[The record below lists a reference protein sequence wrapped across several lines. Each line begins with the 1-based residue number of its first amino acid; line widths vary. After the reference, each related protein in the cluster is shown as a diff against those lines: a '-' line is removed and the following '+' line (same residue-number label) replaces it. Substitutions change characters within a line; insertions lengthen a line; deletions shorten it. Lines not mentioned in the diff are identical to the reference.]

1 MSNND
6 ISQRFI
12 INDSGVRGQ
21 WTLLDSSFQTVI
33 AKHDY
38 PLEIQAILGEMMA
51 AATLL
56 TATLK
61 FEGAMTIQARGTGV
75 VSLLTV
81 ECTHD
86 HKLRAIARWDGDT
99 TAMSFRAM
107 LGQSTLSITI
117 TPLNGERYQGVVPL
131 DGNNLSQCLEHY
143 FQHSEQLK
151 TQIQL
156 FHGNNRAGGL
166 LLQVLPAH
174 SGEKP
179 DPEALKDEWD
189 RVTSLARTLTAEE
202 LLNLDCATI
211 LYRLFHEETVQLF
224 ASEPVVFQCTCSRE
238 RTANALIQLGKE
250 ELDSILAEQ
259 GKVDVT
265 CQFCNERYV
274 FDSVD
279 VALFFQDSVVVPKP
293 ENSPLN

>member
-1 MSNND
+1 MDND

-12 INDSGVRGQ
+12 INDSGIRGQ
-21 WTLLDSSFQTVI
+21 WTLLENSFQKVL

-61 FEGAMTIQARGTGV
+61 FEGSMTIQARGTGV

-86 HKLRAIARWDGDT
+86 HNLRAIARWDGDT
-99 TAMSFRAM
+99 SDMSFRNM

-117 TPLNGERYQGVVPL
+117 TPLEGERYQGVVPL
-131 DGNNLSQCLEHY
+131 DGDNLSQCLEHY

-166 LLQVLPAH
+166 LLQVLPTN

-179 DPEALKDEWD
+179 DRQMLREEWE
-189 RVTSLARTLTAEE
+189 RVTSLAKTLTADE
-202 LLNLDCATI
+202 LLNLDCPTI
-211 LYRLFHEETVQLF
+211 LHRLFHEETVQIF
-224 ASEPVVFQCTCSRE
+224 PSESVQFQCTCSRQ
-238 RTANALIQLGKE
+238 RTADALIQLGQN
-250 ELDSILAEQ
+250 ELNEILAEQ

-265 CQFCNERYV
+265 CQFCNQHYI

-279 VALFFQDSVVVPKP
+279 VALFFQENAVTPKP
-293 ENSPLN
+293 GYTPIN

>member
-1 MSNND
+1 MMDND

-12 INDSGVRGQ
+12 INDSGIRGQ
-21 WTLLDSSFQTVI
+21 WTLLDNSFQTVL

-61 FEGAMTIQARGTGV
+61 FEGSMTIQARGTGV

-86 HKLRAIARWDGDT
+86 HNLRAIARWDGDT
-99 TAMSFRAM
+99 TAMSFRNM

-117 TPLNGERYQGVVPL
+117 TPLEGERYQGVVPL
-131 DGNNLSQCLEHY
+131 DGDNLSQCLEHY

-166 LLQVLPAH
+166 LLQVLPTH
-174 SGEKP
+174 SREKP
-179 DPEALKDEWD
+179 DQQVLRDEWE
-189 RVTSLARTLTAEE
+189 RVTNLAKTLTAEE
-202 LLNLDCATI
+202 LLNLDCPTI

-224 ASEPVVFQCTCSRE
+224 PSEPVQFQCTCSRQ
-238 RTANALIQLGKE
+238 RTADALIQLGQD
-250 ELDSILAEQ
+250 ELNEILSEQ

-265 CQFCNERYV
+265 CQFCNEHYI

-279 VALFFQDSVVVPKP
+279 VAMFFQDNAVIPKTGHTP
-293 ENSPLN
+293 IN